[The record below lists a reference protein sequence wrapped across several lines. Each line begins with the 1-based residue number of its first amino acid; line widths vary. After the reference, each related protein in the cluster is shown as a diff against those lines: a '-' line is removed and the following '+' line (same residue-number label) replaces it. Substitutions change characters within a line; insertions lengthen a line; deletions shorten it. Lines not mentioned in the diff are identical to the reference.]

1 MDQQTPPPVPPSA
14 PPSLPVP
21 PVPPVPAQARM
32 PLPPSTFRVPPP
44 EPPQKKKSGLAAGLV
59 ICGVMGVAMMGVV
72 GKIALRSLGKARAAA
87 DLQKELNSGQMNP
100 YALMA
105 RDYSR
110 NPAKFRTGV
119 AKGAARGLK
128 RNVPQATFTLDD
140 AAQVDDLGKALRT
153 VIGYSGDV
161 PGPDGEVSLKGQLRQ
176 YVHPHGMVLVETA
189 CFSKYSM
196 CLELDDL
203 AAATD
208 ERVLAT
214 LGSQNTR
221 NMLPPEGE
229 CEASG
234 AGGFGREMMVCRV
247 GEEIVLTFQNLSLE
261 QTRREFQKLA
271 ADPAFK
277 DPN

>member
-1 MDQQTPPPVPPSA
+1 MDQPSSTPPPVPRSA
-14 PPSLPVP
+14 PPSLPQP
-21 PVPPVPAQARM
+21 PAPVHVGVT
-32 PLPPSTFRVPPP
+32 LPPTAFRVPPSA
-44 EPPQKKKSGLAAGLV
+44 EPPKKKSGLAGVLVVCGL
-59 ICGVMGVAMMGVV
+59 MGLAMMGVV
-72 GKIALRSLGKARAAA
+72 GKVALKHLGRARASA
-87 DLQKELNSGQMNP
+87 DVRSGTMNP
-100 YALMA
+100 YDLMS

-110 NPAKFRTGV
+110 DPAKFRTGV
-119 AKGAARGLK
+119 AKGAARGLRK
-128 RNVPQATFTLDD
+128 NVPQATFTIDE

-153 VIGYSGDV
+153 VIGYRGDV
-161 PGPDGEVSLKGQLRQ
+161 PGPDGEISLQGQLRQ
-176 YVHPHGMVLVETA
+176 YVHPHGMVMVETA

-208 ERVLAT
+208 ERVLAS

-229 CEASG
+229 CESSG

-261 QTRREFQKLA
+261 QTRREFQRIA
-271 ADPAFK
+271 TDPAFK
-277 DPN
+277 DRN